1 MEYQLTHSKTY
12 RYRILNEGSTSKKA
26 LYVLHGYGQLSE
38 FFIRKFRH
46 LSEEYVIIAPEGMHR
61 FYLNGASGR
70 VGASWMTKEARET
83 DISDTLSY
91 LNALD
96 AKISKEYQFDKKYL
110 LGFSQGG
117 ATAARWDQLGTAHFD
132 AMILWASVFPPDL
145 PNTIQTVA
153 DVEGETV
160 KNKSNYFVIGD
171 EDEFYSTENQ
181 DKLIVDYQSKNY
193 RTKRYKG
200 KHDID
205 NNTLTEILREL
216 SIK

>member
-1 MEYQLTHSKTY
+1 MEYQLEHSKTY

-61 FYLNGASGR
+61 FYLRGASGR

-83 DISDTLSY
+83 DIADTLSY
-91 LNALD
+91 LDALD
-96 AKISKEYQFDKKYL
+96 AKISSEFNFEKKYL

-117 ATAARWDQLGTAHFD
+117 ATAARWNQLGDAHFD

-145 PNTIQTVA
+145 PNTIHSTTTVG
-153 DVEGETV
+153 GES
-160 KNKSNYFVIGD
+160 NRNDSNYFVIGD

-181 DKLIVDYQSKNY
+181 DKLISDYQSKNY

-200 KHDID
+200 KHDIV
-205 NNTLTEILREL
+205 NNTLTEILGEL